1 MNPLGECHWSATG
14 LRYNA
19 RGPEGLVDVPRAG
32 RRGRLTAAHRAAVVS
47 WIDDGPDLET
57 DGVSRWRLA
66 DIREKVL
73 AEISTFVSARNRSA
87 DCCAFSAFRMF
98 RRVPFTLRAAA
109 AKLVAFRRDFRR
121 LAPDA
126 APEETDPEGIEI
138 WLQDEARAGQKGML
152 SRVWTRKGSRP
163 RVVRDHRYGYAVLFA
178 AVRPANP
185 VAVGHICDRAN
196 ADEMNRHLA
205 DIAAA
210 VPPGHH
216 AVLVLDGAGW
226 HRAKRLEVPANIS
239 LMRLPP
245 YSPELNPTENV
256 FAFLKGAFLANRVF
270 ATVQEVRDGIA
281 SAWTSLPLGPRENRI
296 HHDAEMGNLLRR
308 NPLMSRSH
316 RSRLRRN
323 GISSWRPE
331 RRPVPQSRPRCILW
345 RSAS

>member
-1 MNPLGECHWSATG
+1 MNVIGRRLGCATT
-14 LRYNA
+14 
-19 RGPEGLVDVPRAG
+19 RGPEGLVDAPRPG
-32 RRGRLTAAHRAAVVS
+32 RRGRLTAAHRAAVAS

-73 AEISTFVSARNRSA
+73 ANFHIRFRLESIRRLLRFLGFSHVSPRPVHPS
-87 DCCAFSAFRMF
+87 
-98 RRVPFTLRAAA
+98 AAA

-138 WLQDEARAGQKGML
+138 WFQDEARAGQKGML

-210 VPPGHH
+210 VPPGRH

-226 HRAKRLEVPANIS
+226 HRAKRLKVPANIS

-256 FAFLKGAFLANRVF
+256 FAFLKGTFLANRVF

-281 SAWTSLPLGPRENRI
+281 SAWTSF
-296 HHDAEMGNLLRR
+296 
-308 NPLMSRSH
+308 RSD
-316 RSRLRRN
+316 
-323 GISSWRPE
+323 PE
-331 RRPVPQSRPRCILW
+331 RI
-345 RSAS
+345 ASITMRKWAICSGETPS